1 LTDPADRLRIALAA
15 QYRIEREV
23 GQGGMATVYLAHD
36 VKHDRDVALKVL
48 HPELG
53 AVIGAERFLQE
64 IKTTA
69 RLQHPHILGLID
81 SGEAGGLLFYV
92 MPFVSGESLRIR
104 LTREKQL
111 PIPEAVRIATEVAS
125 ALDYAHRHGVVHR
138 DIKPENVLLHDGQAM
153 VADFGIALAVTV
165 AGGGRMTQTGMSL
178 GTPHYM
184 SPEQALGEKE
194 ITPRSDVYALG
205 AMTYEMLTGD
215 PPFTGSTAQAI
226 LAKVLTERP
235 VPPRTTREMVPPH
248 IEAAVLTAM
257 AKLPAD
263 RWGSAKEFADALANP
278 SLTAATMAVQSPSAA
293 RGSRI
298 LPWAVAGA
306 ALVLAG
312 FLALRPNA
320 PAPERVTAA
329 VLPLEIRTPSD
340 LPLNEVGPP
349 IAIAPDGSYLVFVG
363 PDPEVPRMTALWRRP
378 LDQLDAVPI
387 SGTRGAQR
395 PATVPD
401 GKTVQFFKRDAS
413 GTGNARWEIDVGG
426 GLPISA
432 PPTNGLR
439 RLRDGRILVATD
451 SGGLA
456 VLNPGDP
463 IPAIAPRAA
472 LTQILSALDIS
483 PDGKWAARA
492 RRGQADSIVLHTVG
506 RGRPHVVGAGVSP
519 KFLANDLLAFR
530 APDGTLQVGRLNP
543 DRTGFSEAPVPM
555 VSNVSRAGDGNAV
568 YAVGDD
574 GTLVYATGASAAQSR
589 MVWVAGGQEQ
599 AIPNS
604 DSRVY
609 GGLALSP
616 DGRRAAVTIGALTTS
631 GDVWIADLGLGSF
644 TPLTSNGRSARPSW
658 RPDGR
663 AVSFI
668 QPLPAGGGARRRDGP
683 LVSLRAV
690 DASAPADSLAGPW
703 PDPVDELVWSPDGR
717 FLALRTRQ
725 GGANIGRD
733 IAVRAVDGDS
743 LRWFAADDSQER
755 GPRFS
760 PDGKWLLYVSD
771 RSGRDEVYAESFPA
785 GGSRVQVSADGGRE
799 AVWSRDGAQV
809 FYRGPDG
816 WMMAARV
823 NRGAPLA
830 VASRVRLFDA
840 SGYLS
845 NQFLTMYDVAPDG
858 RFLMAKLDQQAA
870 RTDVVIV
877 RNWIQLVRQRLS
889 QEGTGR

>member
-1 LTDPADRLRIALAA
+1 MTDPADRLRTALAA
-15 QYRIEREV
+15 QYRIEREL
-23 GQGGMATVYLAHD
+23 GAGGMATVYLAHD
-36 VKHDRDVALKVL
+36 LKHDRDVALKVL
-48 HPELG
+48 NPELG
-53 AVIGAERFLQE
+53 AEIGAERFLQE

-81 SGEAGGLLFYV
+81 SGEALGLLFYV
-92 MPFVSGESLRIR
+92 MPFVSVESLRNR

-263 RWGSAKEFADALANP
+263 RWGTAKEFADALANP
-278 SLTAATMAVQSPSAA
+278 SLTAATVAVRSPSPA
-293 RGSRI
+293 RGARI
-298 LPWAVAGA
+298 LPWAVVGA

-312 FLALRPNA
+312 ILAPRPSA
-320 PAPERVTAA
+320 PAPDRVTAA

-363 PDPEVPRMTALWRRP
+363 PDPEVPRMTALWRRS
-378 LDQLDAVPI
+378 LDQLEAVPI
-387 SGTRGAQR
+387 PGTRGAQR
-395 PATVPD
+395 PATMPD
-401 GKTVQFFKRDAS
+401 GKTVQFFKRDAA
-413 GTGNARWEIDVGG
+413 GTGNARWEIDLEG

-439 RLRDGRILVATD
+439 RLRDGRVLVAAD

-463 IPAIAPRAA
+463 IPAVAPRAA
-472 LTQILSALDIS
+472 LTQILSAPDIS
-483 PDGKWAARA
+483 PDGKWLARG
-492 RRGQADSIVLHTVG
+492 RRLGQADSIVLHIVG
-506 RGRPHVVGAGVSP
+506 RGRPHVIGAGVSP
-519 KFLANDLLAFR
+519 KFLENDLLAFR
-530 APDGTLQVGRLNP
+530 APDGTL
-543 DRTGFSEAPVPM
+543 
-555 VSNVSRAGDGNAV
+555 V
-568 YAVGDD
+568 YAAG
-574 GTLVYATGASAAQSR
+574 GSAAQSR
-589 MVWVAGGQEQ
+589 LVWVEGGDEQ

-616 DGRRAAVTIGALTTS
+616 DGR
-631 GDVWIADLGLGSF
+631 
-644 TPLTSNGRSARPSW
+644 
-658 RPDGR
+658 
-663 AVSFI
+663 AVSFV
-668 QPLPAGGGARRRDGP
+668 QPLRAGGAARRRDAP

-690 DASAPADSLAGPW
+690 DASAPADSLPGPW
-703 PDPVDELVWSPDGR
+703 PDPVDELVWSPDAR
-717 FLALRTRQ
+717 FLALRTRR
-725 GGANIGRD
+725 GGANIGRY

-743 LRWFAADDSQER
+743 LRWFAVDDSQER

-760 PDGKWLLYVSD
+760 PDDKWLLYVSD

-785 GGSRVQVSADGGRE
+785 GGMLAIDMAGIE
-799 AVWSRDGAQV
+799 NWDLH
-809 FYRGPDG
+809 PDG
-816 WMMAARV
+816 KRILLTVVEAAPTAPAGGPAVPAFRYLMALNWFTELKARV
-823 NRGAPLA
+823 GGA
-830 VASRVRLFDA
+830 RR
-840 SGYLS
+840 
-845 NQFLTMYDVAPDG
+845 
-858 RFLMAKLDQQAA
+858 
-870 RTDVVIV
+870 
-877 RNWIQLVRQRLS
+877 
-889 QEGTGR
+889 